1 VKPPRFG
8 RRPGRSIRSV
18 RAGVPVDAWV
28 EDADA
33 ISIPR
38 VDEVGGHPRPSGIG
52 VSYVEREFHALADEQ
67 EWSWPA
73 EGEHQARPYQ
83 MRARGLEQAA
93 DAAGFLLAES
103 AATVRQANADYRH
116 AVQTLAPYTRREPG
130 AKWRYWLC
138 WVVLVIG
145 DTAGVWSAAV
155 TGGDLVYI
163 AFGQALAS
171 GVAAGCAGLVGA
183 ELKYLRMARAR
194 HRDPDTLTPD
204 EQRYPRLFAPSDAG
218 TGIVRLVALLS
229 LLVVVL
235 VAAGVFTL
243 RGSIEGGAAGTT
255 FGLLAAATALGSLL
269 LGYASADEVAD
280 LITHAATRAHKAEK
294 QHRTL
299 AAAAPLRDQ
308 AEAAEAAR
316 SLRAEHL
323 LRGRAAGKR
332 VEALGWR
339 VLRRTPGVFGHG
351 YPAGDT
357 SGIIGRRTRRGG
369 AA

>member
-1 VKPPRFG
+1 M
-8 RRPGRSIRSV
+8 
-18 RAGVPVDAWV
+18 PVDAWV
-28 EDADA
+28 QDADA
-33 ISIPR
+33 ISVAR
-38 VDEVGGHPRPSGIG
+38 LDEVGGHPRPSGVG
-52 VSYVEREFHALADEQ
+52 VSYVEQEFHALAEEQ

-73 EGEHQARPYQ
+73 EGEHQARPFQ
-83 MRARGLEQAA
+83 MRAHGLEQAA
-93 DAAGFLLAES
+93 DAAGLLLLES
-103 AATVRQANADYRH
+103 AATVRQATADYRH
-116 AVQTLAPYTRREPG
+116 AFQTLSPHTRREPG

-138 WVVLVIG
+138 WLVLVLG

-155 TGGDLVYI
+155 TGGDIVYI

-183 ELKYLRMARAR
+183 ELKYLRMARGR
-194 HRDPDTLTPD
+194 RRDPDTLTAD
-204 EQRYPRLFAPSDAG
+204 EQRYRRLFAPTDEG
-218 TGIVRLVALLS
+218 TGVVRLVGLLS

-243 RGSIEGGAAGTT
+243 RGSIEGGAAGAT
-255 FGLLAAATALGSLL
+255 FGMLAAASALGSLL

-280 LITHAATRAHKAEK
+280 LIAGAAKRAHRAEK
-294 QHRTL
+294 RHRTL
-299 AAAAPLRDQ
+299 AAAAPLRER

-316 SLRAEHL
+316 SLRVEHE

-339 VLRRTPGVFGHG
+339 VLRRNPHVFGHG
-351 YPAGDT
+351 YPAGET